1 MSAVFGRIA
10 FGGGGGGPTQI
21 YGDLGD
27 ADQSL
32 AQGPAVDLNAVTDR
46 LGARCGPYLGVEA
59 EVSQGVGGQTKR
71 FVGDSVHTPL
81 TMRRPPISSALCLM
95 SPQLDLIGR
104 VGYGG

>member
-1 MSAVFGRIA
+1 MGGAVL
-10 FGGGGGGPTQI
+10 GPTQI
-21 YGDLGD
+21 YGVLGC
-27 ADQSL
+27 AHQSS
-32 AQGPAVDLNAVTDR
+32 AQDSAVDLNAATQR
-46 LGARCGPYLGVEA
+46 LGARFGSYLGVEA
-59 EVSQGVGGQTKR
+59 EVSQGVGGQIKR